1 MMAPTTFSASSI
13 VQLWSQRTVYDFVSD
28 TGMFGQMIS
37 SGVVRK
43 LDDTTRS
50 AGDQVTISFNNRI
63 TQAGFLGMQSGE
75 GLANPLV
82 YYTDKLYINQLRQ
95 IVENPAPFTIDI
107 QRVNYNIPEDSYR
120 MLSEWMK
127 VRSVLGSFN
136 QLAGNTATTL
146 TWDGVSYT
154 GTQREQLTGL
164 NAAVAPSTTSGVTRI
179 FRPNGDST
187 DQAVAADTAATAKLT
202 DILNCELF
210 AQAQQPYIRPLSES
224 SEIKFHYYVHTQC
237 YMDLINDTQSP
248 GQFRDIQQSLITSG
262 RGEGEIQRSFVYSQ
276 TRVFNSDKLPQ
287 GVRSD
292 TSAAVANTRRNV
304 FVGRDAAAC
313 AFGRGFGGTGRDNSN
328 DAYGFVV
335 KTDYTD
341 TGNMQRIA
349 MSGIFGI
356 KKIVFN
362 SNDEGV
368 IVVTNYSAT

>member
-1 MMAPTTFSASSI
+1 MAATTFSASSI
-13 VQLWSQRTVYDFVSD
+13 VQLWSQRTIYDFVSD

-37 SGVVRK
+37 SGIIRR

-75 GLANPLV
+75 GLANPLI

-95 IVENPAPFTIDI
+95 IIENPAPFTIDI

-120 MLSEWMK
+120 QLSEWMK

-154 GTQREQLTGL
+154 GSNILQLTGL
-164 NAAVAPSTTSGVTRI
+164 NSPLAPSTTSGVTRI
-179 FRPNGDST
+179 FRPNGDANDT
-187 DQAVAADTAATAKLT
+187 AVGADTSATAKLT
-202 DILNCELF
+202 DILQCELF
-210 AQAQQPYIRPLSES
+210 AQAQQPYIRPLSET

-287 GVRSD
+287 GV
-292 TSAAVANTRRNV
+292 SAGSIAVANTRRNV
-304 FVGRDAAAC
+304 FCGRDAAAC
-313 AFGRGFGGTGRDNSN
+313 AFGRGFGGNGRTAGEN

-362 SNDEGV
+362 GNDEGV

>member
-1 MMAPTTFSASSI
+1 MAATTFSASSI
-13 VQLWSQRTVYDFVSD
+13 VQLWSQRTIYDFVSD

-37 SGVVRK
+37 AGIIRR

-50 AGDQVTISFNNRI
+50 PGDQVTISWNERI
-63 TQAGFLGMQSGE
+63 TQAGFIGMQSGE
-75 GLANPLV
+75 GLANPLE

-95 IVENPAPFTIDI
+95 IIENPAPFTIDI

-120 MLSEWMK
+120 QLSEWMK

-154 GTQREQLTGL
+154 GSNIVQLTGL
-164 NAAVAPSTTSGVTRI
+164 NSPIAPSTTSNVPRVWRQNSDTH
-179 FRPNGDST
+179 
-187 DQAVAADTAATAKLT
+187 DQDVGADTSATAKLT
-202 DILNCELF
+202 DILQCELY
-210 AQAQQPYIRPLSES
+210 AQAYQPYIRPLSET

-287 GVRSD
+287 GVNSS
-292 TSAAVANTRRNV
+292 TAAAVANTRRNV
-304 FVGRDAAAC
+304 FCGRDAAAC
-313 AFGRGFGGTGRDNSN
+313 AFGRGFGGNGRFADN

-341 TGNMQRIA
+341 TGQMQRIA

-368 IVVTNYSAT
+368 IVVVNYSAT